1 MKTFSQ
7 FMSESGRSPYQP
19 YRPKPQPEPSAP
31 PEGWKEKYLDPLK
44 KKSPKLSEDL
54 GTGNYA
60 NYVRERNRRKYNIP
74 NPQQI
79 NKERKLSYMLQKDLP
94 PPEYRSSAL

>member
-7 FMSESGRSPYQP
+7 FQ
-19 YRPKPQPEPSAP
+19 
-31 PEGWKEKYLDPLK
+31 
-44 KKSPKLSEDL
+44 EDA

-60 NYVRERNRRKYNIP
+60 NYVRERNRRKYDIP

-79 NKERKLSYMLQKDLP
+79 NKERKLAYMLQKDLP
-94 PPEYRSSAL
+94 PPLYRSSAL